1 MRNIKCLILNIKR
14 SSSLTWWSFET
25 CVCCKSTDKT
35 RSTQGDHNTT
45 EKTKGGL
52 NIFPCVGSILWE
64 YGRISTSCTAET
76 LTSKTLLL
84 DTPPIQM
91 CARVIINA
99 SLNTK
104 TGPFFKP
111 FARTVVGTI
120 GNSQCL
126 KSSSIHTINSWKT
139 SWKRSND
146 STDQRWTNAPNR
158 RSQRKQT
165 WKHIS

>member
-1 MRNIKCLILNIKR
+1 MCLLQINR
-14 SSSLTWWSFET
+14 QQ
-25 CVCCKSTDKT
+25 T

-64 YGRISTSCTAET
+64 YGRISTSCTAKT
-76 LTSKTLLL
+76 LTSKTVLL

-104 TGPFFKP
+104 TGPFFKQFAQVIP
-111 FARTVVGTI
+111 FPVFVILHYGDGSPRPFYGIVLGEHHVAFHCIDVWP
-120 GNSQCL
+120 SLACL
-126 KSSSIHTINSWKT
+126 LEGGAS
-139 SWKRSND
+139 
-146 STDQRWTNAPNR
+146 
-158 RSQRKQT
+158 
-165 WKHIS
+165 